1 MKLLKHCI
9 VAVVF
14 VLGASS
20 LFAQTFPPRERIH
33 VTADLCRYRGGDDA
47 HTQVEMAYSFSERSL
62 TYKNDSAGISSA
74 MDITVVVSRKDSVVA
89 AERWLVPH
97 TIQDTSQLARE
108 MNLVGLYN
116 VQLTEG
122 EYTFRVIGRDRNDMM
137 RRDSILVHVP
147 IRKHVTTEPVL
158 SDVELSSTIRPGS
171 KGGMFYKN
179 TLDVVPNV
187 GGLYVEDQKVFLY
200 AEAYNLL
207 VGADTSAFS
216 LKTSVYDA
224 VGKEV
229 LARDRQ
235 RRRTGESSVIVDQFP
250 VNTLH
255 TGTYTLLLSLI
266 DSSKKILSSSGRRF
280 FVYNQTL
287 GIDSSLIAS
296 SSSLP
301 MPQYMSMDESELD
314 REFDW
319 ARYCAVDDE
328 KSQYSKLG
336 KSKDGSTPEASKAVV
351 ESKKK
356 FMTDFWRHRDPG
368 LREEYLARVAYSNAN
383 FRIMARDGFRTD
395 RGRVHIVY
403 GPPDDVE
410 RHPNETE
417 TRPYEIWSYNN
428 IQGGV
433 IFVFVLRN
441 SAGDY
446 ELVHSTHRN
455 ELQDENWD
463 RVGITR

>member
-1 MKLLKHCI
+1 MKLLKYCI
-9 VAVVF
+9 IAVVCL
-14 VLGASS
+14 VGASS
-20 LFAQTFPPRERIH
+20 LFGQTFPARERIH
-33 VTADLCRYRGGDDA
+33 LTVDLCRYRGGDDEN
-47 HTQVEMAYSFSERSL
+47 TQVEMAYAFSERSL
-62 TYKNDSAGISSA
+62 TYKSDSAGISSA
-74 MDITVVVSRKDSVVA
+74 MDLTVIVSRKDSVVA

-97 TIQDTSQLARE
+97 TIQDTAALSRD
-108 MNLVGLYN
+108 MNLVGLYT

-122 EYTFRVIGRDRNDMM
+122 EYTFRVIGRDRNDML
-137 RRDSILVHVP
+137 RRDSIVVRLP
-147 IRKHVTTEPVL
+147 IRKHGSLEPVL
-158 SDVELSSTIRPGS
+158 SDVELASTIRPGS

-187 GGLYVEDQKVFLY
+187 GGLYIEDQKVFLY

-207 VGADTSAFS
+207 AGHDTSAFS
-216 LKTSVYDA
+216 IKTGVYDA

-229 LARDRQ
+229 VARERQ
-235 RRRTGESSVIVDQFP
+235 RRRAGESTVIVDQFP
-250 VNTLH
+250 VNTLR
-255 TGTYTLLLSLI
+255 TGTYSLVLSI
-266 DSSKKILSSSGRRF
+266 ADSSKKILTSSGRRF

-287 GIDSSLIAS
+287 GIDSTLIAS
-296 SSSLP
+296 SSTLP

-319 ARYCAVDDE
+319 SRYCAVDDE

-336 KSKDGSTPEASKAVV
+336 KSKDGKTPEEVKGIV

-356 FMTDFWRHRDPG
+356 FMSDFWRHREPG

-383 FRIMARDGFRTD
+383 FRIMAREGFRTD

-433 IFVFVLRN
+433 LFVFVLRN